1 MWIMYIENICI
12 YVASLLFIDSIHIGY
27 RVCVC
32 VFVCACV
39 CVCVCVRV
47 CVCVFRIHN
56 PVLAWFR
63 SWPALE
69 IAQFRQASPLRKNFL
84 RRSVSAAGASCRKN
98 KIEWA
103 RREIFACWWAGM
115 RTEMWTWGCKSWLV
129 QFPWPQCVCVCVC
142 VCIRVWCVC
151 VVSKHI

>member
-1 MWIMYIENICI
+1 MYIENICI

-32 VFVCACV
+32 VFVCASVCVCVCVRVCVCLCVRV

-63 SWPALE
+63 S
-69 IAQFRQASPLRKNFL
+69 
-84 RRSVSAAGASCRKN
+84 
-98 KIEWA
+98 
-103 RREIFACWWAGM
+103 
-115 RTEMWTWGCKSWLV
+115 
-129 QFPWPQCVCVCVC
+129 
-142 VCIRVWCVC
+142 
-151 VVSKHI
+151 